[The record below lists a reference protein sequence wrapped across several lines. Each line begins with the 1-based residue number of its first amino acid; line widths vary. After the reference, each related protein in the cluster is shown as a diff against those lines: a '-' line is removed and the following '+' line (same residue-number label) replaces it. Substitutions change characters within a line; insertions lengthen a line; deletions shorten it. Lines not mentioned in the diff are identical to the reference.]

1 MIERYSQKRSQ
12 SLEDEDTSTY
22 FKANLYQ
29 LSTAQCYVLFGLCIS
44 WRLNVRFHGGRRSHQ
59 NSSHIP
65 FSFNNSTSSSLRN
78 SHKGASVFFFSPFL
92 EATQVDPLTSVG
104 ADIGAYYRPEKNSRR
119 VAQASLVLVSVNK
132 QHQESLRVG
141 YFTVRFILF
150 PHQFESTSAVYW
162 LYTHIRSTMAFV
174 NNTST
179 LSWLPPNSTITST
192 SSISTN
198 YPWDA
203 GPWRSYFPEPF
214 QSTTPYLDAS
224 QAIALSSFISY
235 GREEA
240 CTSAYSAFEATVPWT
255 TIFDTYPLP
264 TSSTLPNG
272 QITEFSYDY
281 TLSYTEKLGGG
292 GDFCCWACS

>member
-29 LSTAQCYVLFGLCIS
+29 LSTAQYYVFFGLCIS

-78 SHKGASVFFFSPFL
+78 SHKGASVFFFFPFL

-150 PHQFESTSAVYW
+150 PHISLSLRVQSTGFTLIFVALW
-162 LYTHIRSTMAFV
+162 LS
-174 NNTST
+174 
-179 LSWLPPNSTITST
+179 STIPPLSRGSLRTLLSLVLPLYPLIIHGMQVLGAATSPNLFNRRLHT
-192 SSISTN
+192 LMRLKPSH
-198 YPWDA
+198 
-203 GPWRSYFPEPF
+203 FH
-214 QSTTPYLDAS
+214 
-224 QAIALSSFISY
+224 LSSLTDEKRLAHQPTLRLRLQY
-235 GREEA
+235 HGLQ
-240 CTSAYSAFEATVPWT
+240 YSTRTRCLHLRHYLTAKSQNFPM
-255 TIFDTYPLP
+255 
-264 TSSTLPNG
+264 
-272 QITEFSYDY
+272 ITP
-281 TLSYTEKLGGG
+281 
-292 GDFCCWACS
+292 